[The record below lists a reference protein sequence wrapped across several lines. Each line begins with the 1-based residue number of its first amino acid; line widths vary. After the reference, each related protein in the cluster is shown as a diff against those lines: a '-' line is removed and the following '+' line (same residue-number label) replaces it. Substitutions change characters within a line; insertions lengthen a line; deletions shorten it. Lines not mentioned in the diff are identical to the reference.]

1 MVKSSLKLNR
11 LMGIIPKN
19 ERQILM
25 NLIHPD
31 LFRYLNLFSDSME
44 QVLKIPIEKLLSIKT
59 KAEIE
64 FEGILRIETNQKKL
78 LERYSDKNLD
88 VRIVELKKQR
98 DK

>member
-1 MVKSSLKLNR
+1 MKRELDMSS
-11 LMGIIPKN
+11 
-19 ERQILM
+19 
-25 NLIHPD
+25 
-31 LFRYLNLFSDSME
+31 FVS
-44 QVLKIPIEKLLSIKT
+44 KLLDIYHCHPIFEINPENSHENASIVFNTNKKT